1 MNISTLSSFC
11 HYLKLFYKNESN
23 NPGFKHQDTY
33 FTIFMIS
40 MFFLDYLF
48 DLNVKNHSCFRP
60 NRRLKKISKIQKTTL
75 RCADSPLILSLKR
88 YCSALVST
96 GKFHS
101 EKLTLNILETAMFSA
116 NLLVIFRKLI
126 LEKPLQ

>member
-1 MNISTLSSFC
+1 MNIWTLSSFC

-23 NPGFKHQDTY
+23 NAGFKHQDTY

-60 NRRLKKISKIQKTTL
+60 NRRLKFFYELLAVLQFFL
-75 RCADSPLILSLKR
+75 PLILR
-88 YCSALVST
+88 YRRKISAKSST
-96 GKFHS
+96 RG
-101 EKLTLNILETAMFSA
+101 LRAW
-116 NLLVIFRKLI
+116 
-126 LEKPLQ
+126 